1 MVRAGQRVNLSG
13 YLAISSSCNYPT
25 VLLQHKTGITVFLQK
40 KYPLCTKHDGPVCW
54 PLDQR
59 TNSNDGMSISS
70 SQKVSMTDR
79 EKVLPPQPRQS
90 DLRRQC
96 LFPTWAGHPALRGLA
111 SSFPEWVF
119 LVLMKEHPLPPEC
132 LQSQLRSYQLKQQ
145 LQQTLLPC
153 MGPTLG
159 GSIPPTQAA
168 TQPFSHLA

>member
-1 MVRAGQRVNLSG
+1 
-13 YLAISSSCNYPT
+13 
-25 VLLQHKTGITVFLQK
+25 
-40 KYPLCTKHDGPVCW
+40 
-54 PLDQR
+54 
-59 TNSNDGMSISS
+59 MSISS

-119 LVLMKEHPLPPEC
+119 LVLMKEHLLPPEC

-168 TQPFSHLA
+168 KTTIKQLTRCKDVPRSSGEMLLRSDLSNLPCSCYLVDKGALKAFLALQG